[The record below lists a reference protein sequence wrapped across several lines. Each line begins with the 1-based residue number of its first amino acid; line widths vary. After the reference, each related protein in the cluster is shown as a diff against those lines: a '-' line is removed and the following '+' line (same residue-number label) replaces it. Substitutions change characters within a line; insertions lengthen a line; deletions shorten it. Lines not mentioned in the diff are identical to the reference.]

1 MGNPRRSQT
10 VEKAPLRQILCRS
23 LPEFRRL
30 RATEENKVGAYTIQV
45 QQCKKEV
52 DS

>member
-1 MGNPRRSQT
+1 MNQQQ
-10 VEKAPLRQILCRS
+10 KAAPGAVLSRVLGYM
-23 LPEFRRL
+23 LHYYKF
-30 RATEENKVGAYTIQV
+30 GAYTIQV